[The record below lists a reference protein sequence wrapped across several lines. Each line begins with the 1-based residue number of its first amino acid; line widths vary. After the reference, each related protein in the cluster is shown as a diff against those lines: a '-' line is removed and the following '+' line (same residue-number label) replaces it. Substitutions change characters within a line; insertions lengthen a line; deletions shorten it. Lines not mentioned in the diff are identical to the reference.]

1 MAACTCRPCDS
12 CENRIF
18 FRREWTATRLVAFH
32 RVVRKKKGS
41 NPWRSGIQKNS
52 SSFHHPLLI
61 EKRFSLLSNRE
72 RYPRVSLAVH
82 TCAPLSKRF
91 DPFYLGRG
99 GERGGE
105 SKQRLPRTDGPIE
118 PIGKICIY
126 GGWIEEKIRKFH
138 RRFSWFWIIL
148 HPDSLL
154 GWIDG
159 RFQRDGKKG
168 PWIRYYYMLEIPVY
182 RRGQRGFLSW
192 AGWLEG
198 FG

>member
-1 MAACTCRPCDS
+1 MPSMWQLRKSYFLPP
-12 CENRIF
+12 
-18 FRREWTATRLVAFH
+18 
-32 RVVRKKKGS
+32 RVNNNAIGRVSPRGLSVRKKKKKGE
-41 NPWRSGIQKNS
+41 Q
-52 SSFHHPLLI
+52 PLKKRDTEKFFFFPPPLPPI
-61 EKRFSLLSNRE
+61 EKRFFLLLPPSLSN
-72 RYPRVSLAVH
+72 
-82 TCAPLSKRF
+82 
-91 DPFYLGRG
+91 
-99 GERGGE
+99 ERGEVSTRILGGAHVCTFVEKVWPFLPGCRGE

-168 PWIRYYYMLEIPVY
+168 PLLLY
-182 RRGQRGFLSW
+182 
-192 AGWLEG
+192 AGNSG
-198 FG
+198 I